1 MSKIQTPSITPFQTA
16 NGRYYRTPAGHLP
29 SVTTVLEKTA
39 SQEDQE
45 RLRKWRH
52 KLNQFHGTDSA
63 AILGTEAKS
72 RGTRLHEAIAQYLTG
87 EFPKLDEEIAP
98 YWEQAK
104 PIVKALTNPR
114 HCEQRV
120 YHPEYRYAGTLDLV
134 ADWQGRPT
142 VIDWKTSYRMK
153 KLSWLKDHQ
162 LQCAA
167 YSKAYQWM
175 YQSSI
180 EQTLIV
186 ILSPE
191 KAQLFVFEADEI
203 SQHWQMWQNRL
214 NQFYSRSHQDP
225 PQCSAYTAK
234 RLGGGEAAGDRRGSR
249 LTTPKKHSL
258 IS

>member
-1 MSKIQTPSITPFQTA
+1 MSKIQTPSITPFQTTQ
-16 NGRYYRTPAGHLP
+16 GRYYRVWDETYP

-39 SQEDQE
+39 SPEDQE

-52 KLNQFHGTDSA
+52 KLNQIHGTDSA
-63 AILGTEAKS
+63 AILCTEAKS
-72 RGTRLHEAIAQYLTG
+72 RGTRLHEAIAHHLAG
-87 EFPKLDEEIAP
+87 ETLELDEESAS

-134 ADWQGRPT
+134 ADWQGKPT

-153 KLSWLKDHQ
+153 RLTWLKDYQ
-162 LQCAA
+162 LQTAA
-167 YSKAYQWM
+167 YAKAYEWIHR
-175 YQSSI
+175 SPI

-191 KAQLFVFEADEI
+191 RAQLFVFEPDEI
-203 SQHWQMWQNRL
+203 SQHWQKWKDRL
-214 NQFYSRSHQDP
+214 NQFYLFSHAP
-225 PQCSAYTAK
+225 PLQN
-234 RLGGGEAAGDRRGSR
+234 
-249 LTTPKKHSL
+249 
-258 IS
+258 

>member
-52 KLNQFHGTDSA
+52 KLNQIHGTDSA

-72 RGTRLHEAIAQYLTG
+72 RGTRLHEAIAHHLAG
-87 EFPKLDEEIAP
+87 ETLELDEEIAP

-153 KLSWLKDHQ
+153 RLAWLKDYQ
-162 LQCAA
+162 LQTAA
-167 YSKAYQWM
+167 YARAYQWM
-175 YQSSI
+175 YQSPI
-180 EQTLIV
+180 EQTLVV
-186 ILSPE
+186 ILTPE
-191 KAQLFVFEADEI
+191 QSQLFAFEAEEI
-203 SQHWQMWQNRL
+203 EQHWQQWQDRL
-214 NQFYSRSHQDP
+214 SQFYSLEPAPSK
-225 PQCSAYTAK
+225 QCS
-234 RLGGGEAAGDRRGSR
+234 GS
-249 LTTPKKHSL
+249 
-258 IS
+258 I